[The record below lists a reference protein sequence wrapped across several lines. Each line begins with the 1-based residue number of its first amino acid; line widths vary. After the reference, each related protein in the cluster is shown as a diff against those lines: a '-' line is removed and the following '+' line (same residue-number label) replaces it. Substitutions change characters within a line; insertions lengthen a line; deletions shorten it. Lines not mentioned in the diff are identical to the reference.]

1 MSEVTDVINTAE
13 AVPLQDIVAP
23 VVNQTPAPEPT
34 AEQIEAEVNAVS
46 KVDTS
51 QSVIH
56 HEGETERLAAANE
69 EAARASTLTTLVA
82 AAPLVQQVAEAIGI
96 PVSREEFDAMREEF
110 DAMREELDS
119 LNDRIANFNQRS
131 GQKL

>member
-1 MSEVTDVINTAE
+1 MSEVTDAINTAE
-13 AVPLQDIVAP
+13 APPQDSVAP
-23 VVNQTPAPEPT
+23 VVSQTPAPEPT
-34 AEQIEAEVNAVS
+34 AEQIEAAVNAVS
-46 KVDTS
+46 KVNMS
-51 QSVIH
+51 QFVIH
-56 HEGETERLAAANE
+56 HEGETERMAAANE

-82 AAPLVQQVAEAIGI
+82 ASPLVQQVAEAIGI
-96 PVSREEFDAMREEF
+96 PVSREEF